1 MSHCNMQSTVMYNPD
16 NISRIDT
23 QDTILRDF
31 ATERMV
37 EIGPA
42 EVRTRSYKSFMI
54 QDKLTIQLRRW

>member
-1 MSHCNMQSTVMYNPD
+1 MHNPD
-16 NISRIDT
+16 NVSRIDT

-42 EVRTRSYKSFMI
+42 EVRTWSYKSFTI
-54 QDKLTIQLRRW
+54 RDKLTIKLRRW